1 MDFDVEEYYREQ
13 DKFADILSNE
23 LSQLDARLMNR

>member
-1 MDFDVEEYYREQ
+1 MDFDLEEYYREQ
-13 DKFADILSNE
+13 DIFTDILSNE